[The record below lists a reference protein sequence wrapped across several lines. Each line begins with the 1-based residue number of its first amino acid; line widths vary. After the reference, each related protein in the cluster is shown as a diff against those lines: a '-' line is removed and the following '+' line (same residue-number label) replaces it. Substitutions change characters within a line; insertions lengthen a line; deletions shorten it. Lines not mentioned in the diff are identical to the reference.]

1 MSTCLIGVH
10 LIHYRPVDQ
19 VSRLMDILPLS
30 QTPHIWL
37 DPATLPPQ
45 VVDVEAVIEY
55 QNLRGSQRLYRTGK
69 FTRDVV
75 LLKLS
80 FASDGYGDYTCE
92 WSEELEV
99 SSNVIKVLGDNVVQ
113 TLYLLGQSRLS
124 RNPRPQEEKPACSFV
139 TMWEFQPGAGAT
151 FLGVLDLNLEA
162 SRREAVLLAEGLSQ
176 LADSANS
183 LSEDARRYV
192 ASAEAYLRRLAVDPR
207 WPAAEIRAQ
216 LMLVRESLGD
226 GATAEQADLLRDL
239 ARRFGLSAD
248 VPGPREM

>member
-80 FASDGYGDYTCE
+80 LAGDGYGDYTCE

-183 LSEDARRYV
+183 LSEDARRSV

-216 LMLVRESLGD
+216 LTAAGESLGE
-226 GATAEQADLLRDL
+226 GATAEQADLLREL
-239 ARRFGLSAD
+239 ARRFGLGAD
-248 VPGPREM
+248 APDPGEM

>member
-19 VSRLMDILPLS
+19 VSRLMDIQPLS

-55 QNLRGSQRLYRTGK
+55 QNLRGSQRLFRTGN

-80 FASDGYGDYTCE
+80 LAGDGYGDYTCE

-192 ASAEAYLRRLAVDPR
+192 ARAEAYLRRLAVDPR

-216 LMLVRESLGD
+216 LTAAGESLGE

-248 VPGPREM
+248 APDPGEM